1 MRICRRFGIL
11 DGFVDEE
18 NRAAWSYRRM
28 KLGNVPQ
35 AFPYQGSK
43 RKLASIIIEC
53 IPKGTYRL
61 VEPFAGSAAISVA
74 TKCAKRA
81 GRIWLNDAHE
91 PLVMLWK
98 SIVESP
104 NELASNYESLWH
116 QQEGREPE
124 FYNEVRS
131 RFNNSHSPDLFLFLL
146 ARCVKAAIRYNR
158 NGEFNNSPDHR
169 RKGMRPPT
177 MRKNLCDVSELLGKS
192 TKVTCKDYR
201 EVLIDCSETDVVYMD
216 PPYQGVCKD
225 RDSRYAFGIRFD
237 EFVAAL
243 QDLNNRNVPYIVSY
257 DGRTGDRSYGEKL
270 PDSLQLVHAEVAAGK
285 STQATLLGTIAET
298 FEALY
303 LSPAL
308 VGRLSSLPS
317 SITGKRVQPLLF
329 E

>member
-1 MRICRRFGIL
+1 MR
-11 DGFVDEE
+11 
-18 NRAAWSYRRM
+18 
-28 KLGNVPQ
+28 LGNVPQ

-53 IPKGTYRL
+53 IPKGTRRL

-81 GRIWLNDAHE
+81 SRIWLNDAHQ
-91 PLVMLWK
+91 PLVTLWK
-98 SIVESP
+98 SIIDCP
-104 NELASNYESLWH
+104 NDLANEYESLWC

-131 RFNNSHSPDLFLFLL
+131 KFNKLHTPELFLFLL

-169 RKGMRPPT
+169 RKGMRPIT

-201 EVLIDCSETDVVYMD
+201 DVLVDCSETDVVYMD

-225 RDSRYAFGIRFD
+225 RDSRYASGIRFD
-237 EFVAAL
+237 EFVNAL
-243 QDLNNRNVPYIVSY
+243 QDLNSRNVPFIVSY
-257 DGRTGDRSYGEKL
+257 DGRTGNRSYGEKL

-285 STQATLLGTIAET
+285 STQATLLGEIAET

-303 LSPAL
+303 LSPVLVSRLPAL
-308 VGRLSSLPS
+308 PN
-317 SITGKRVQPLLF
+317 SITGESVQPLLF